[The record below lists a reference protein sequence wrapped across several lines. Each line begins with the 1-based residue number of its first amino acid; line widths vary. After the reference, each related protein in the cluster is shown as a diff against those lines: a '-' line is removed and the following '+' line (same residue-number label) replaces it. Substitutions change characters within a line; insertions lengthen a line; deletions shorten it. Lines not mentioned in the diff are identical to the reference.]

1 MSIVLLSSI
10 IIRIAAVL
18 FSLEAV
24 RRLKDWRIGLFA
36 LMAGLMAL
44 RQTLTLLSGPVE
56 FSLKLPNNYNEL
68 PGLIVSVLVLVSIV
82 FMYRLIR
89 DRDRANVA
97 LAAREAQLKLVT
109 DTLPVLLAYIDRDLV
124 VRYANERH
132 DDWFGTPV
140 SQIVDKTIRE
150 VIGDDAVFAQCEPYM
165 RQALAGEVA
174 EYEVEEPFP
183 DGRTRLLR
191 VRYLPDRRA
200 DGEVCGFL
208 ALIEDITEKRRTE
221 EQLMHSQRMQA
232 VGQLTGGVAHDFNN
246 LLAVIQGSAEF
257 LGDKLDN
264 NKHLDAIGRAS
275 ARGAELTQRL
285 LAFSRQQPL
294 RPEIVDV
301 AASIFGME
309 SLLKRTLGESIAITV
324 SAAPDMWMAMAD
336 PGQIENS
343 LLNLAINAR
352 DAMPGGGI
360 LTIECANVRLDEAY
374 VAANRDAHVGDY
386 VAISVSDTGTG
397 MPPETVE
404 RIFEPFYTTK
414 EVGAGSGL
422 GLSMVYGFAQQ
433 SRGHIKIYSEVGTGT
448 TAKLYLPRSAS
459 EAVHEDDAAGDE
471 DLPRGQGEV
480 ILVLEDD
487 PDVRMLTVGVLSSLG
502 YRVFEAADA
511 HDAAVTLSRVGRVDV
526 VVSDVVL
533 PGGVSGPEFVAEAIK
548 QNPGTR
554 VLFMSGY
561 TAGAT
566 KNNGLLNDNAPLLN
580 KPFRRSELAEA
591 VQSVLRA

>member
-1 MSIVLLSSI
+1 MSVILLSSI

-18 FSLEAV
+18 FSLEAM
-24 RRLKDWRIGLFA
+24 RRLKDWRIGLLA

-44 RQTLTLLSGPVE
+44 RQILTLLSGPVE
-56 FSLKLPNNYNEL
+56 FSLELPNTYNEL
-68 PGLIVSVLVLVSIV
+68 PGLAVSVLVLVSV
-82 FMYRLIR
+82 VYLYRLIR

-97 LAAREAQLKLVT
+97 LAAREAQLQLVT
-109 DTLPVLLAYIDRDLV
+109 DTLPVLLSYIDRDLV

-132 DDWFGTPV
+132 NDWFGTPV
-140 SQIVDKTIRE
+140 AQFVGKPIRE
-150 VIGDDAVFAQCEPYM
+150 VIGDDTVFAQCEPYM

-183 DGRTRLLR
+183 DGKTRLLQ
-191 VRYLPDRRA
+191 VRYLPDRKA

-208 ALIEDITEKRRTE
+208 TLIEDITEKHRTE
-221 EQLMHSQRMQA
+221 EQLVHSQRLQA
-232 VGQLTGGVAHDFNN
+232 IGQLTGGVAHDFNN

-257 LGDKLDN
+257 LGDTLEN

-294 RPEIVDV
+294 QPEIVDV
-301 AASIFGME
+301 EASVFGME

-324 SAAPDMWMAMAD
+324 SSAPGMWRAMAD
-336 PGQIENS
+336 PGQVENS
-343 LLNLAINAR
+343 LLNLALNAR
-352 DAMPGGGI
+352 DAMPGGGT
-360 LTIECANVRLDEAY
+360 LTIESANVHLDDGY
-374 VAANRDAHVGDY
+374 VAANPDVLPGDY
-386 VAISVSDTGTG
+386 VLISVSDNGNG
-397 MPPETVE
+397 MPPEILE

-414 EVGAGSGL
+414 DVGEGSGL

-433 SRGHIKIYSEVGTGT
+433 SRGHVKIHSEVGAGT
-448 TAKLYLPRSAS
+448 TAKLYLPRSES
-459 EAVHEDDAAGDE
+459 VVEHDEDDSDE
-471 DLPRGQGEV
+471 KDLPRGQGEV

-487 PDVRMLTVGVLSSLG
+487 PDVRKLAVGLLNDLG
-502 YRVFEAADA
+502 YTVFEAADA
-511 HDAAVTLSRVGRVDV
+511 NAAETTLSRVGRVDV
-526 VVSDVVL
+526 VLSDVVL
-533 PGGVSGPEFVAEAIK
+533 PGGVSGPEFAEKAVR

-566 KNNGLLNDNAPLLN
+566 KNNGLLNDNAHLLN
-580 KPFRRSELAEA
+580 KPFARSELAEA
-591 VQSVLRA
+591 VQTVLRA